1 MVRLFHFRRERKT
14 KRSIFVQTDVAIP
27 LELVVTMGK
36 RHIIGIAEIANQSA
50 TVERTIFPFT
60 KPPEPEEIA
69 KELLKKLGIPE
80 SEWEEILRTKRE
92 IAV

>member
-1 MVRLFHFRRERKT
+1 MVHLFHFRRERKSR
-14 KRSIFVQTDVAIP
+14 RSIFIQTDVAVP
-27 LELVVTMGK
+27 LELIVTMGK
-36 RHIIGIAEIANQSA
+36 RHIVGIAEMGDQSA

-69 KELLKKLGIPE
+69 KELLRKLKVPE
-80 SEWEEILRTKRE
+80 SEWDEILKTKRE